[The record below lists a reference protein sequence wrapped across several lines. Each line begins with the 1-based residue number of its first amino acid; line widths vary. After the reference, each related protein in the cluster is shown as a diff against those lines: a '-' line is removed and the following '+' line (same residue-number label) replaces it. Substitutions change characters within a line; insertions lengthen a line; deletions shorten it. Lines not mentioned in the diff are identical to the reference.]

1 MRGMILINKKIIVIF
16 SIILVVLIVLG
27 LYFVLTNNS
36 ENNQT
41 NESNNNQNNNEQNS
55 NQDDGQ
61 DINVPSSGGDSAT
74 GESVVIYF
82 SATGNTERVAG
93 YIQEITGSDIIE
105 IIPADEYTNAD
116 LNYSDD
122 DCRANQE
129 QNDDSARPEIANEI
143 DVDSYDTIYLG
154 FPIWWG
160 DVPKIILT
168 FLDTYDLSGKTVIPF
183 CTSGGSGIST
193 SMNTLRNYNQNIN
206 WIDGEQ
212 FSSGASK
219 NAIESWINS
228 LD

>member
-1 MRGMILINKKIIVIF
+1 MNKKIIVIF

-168 FLDTYDLSGKTVIPF
+168 FLDTYDLSGKTLIPF

-212 FSSGASK
+212 FSSGAAKS
-219 NAIESWINS
+219 AVESWINS

>member
-1 MRGMILINKKIIVIF
+1 MNKKIIVIF

-116 LNYSDD
+116 LNYSAD

>member
-1 MRGMILINKKIIVIF
+1 MNKKIIVIF

-36 ENNQT
+36 ENNRT
-41 NESNNNQNNNEQNS
+41 NESNNNQNNNEQNN